1 MGISGYYDDTE
12 LLKNTSYKSI
22 LNNIDFDVIIYDID
36 GKIIYCNKK
45 ALENLQLNEMEVI
58 GKSLHD
64 VFGTQSDEY
73 YKRIKEVVQT
83 GRPAKYED
91 FFAFNSTRKLFV
103 TTFSPLFTDK
113 DEIFAVQAISIEA
126 DKKKDIEDKPKENE
140 EELRQIFDYLHQV
153 LYIYDTENQKFI
165 YVSPS
170 YERVWEMPVEKVLSD
185 PYKYSTLVHPDD
197 QEVFWEACRREQEE
211 GEYFNQEYRI
221 VMEDGRVKWIWSRN
235 FPVHGKN
242 RTVGIAEDITEKMDS
257 AERQRKSEE
266 IFRNVF
272 DRSNNGIAIADVN
285 GTILDINDEFIKLV
299 GYSKKE
305 LIGMNAKDFTHPDDQ
320 KKETAIINK
329 LLQKPKADVKYR
341 IDKRY
346 ITKSGDIKWV
356 NLSVSPVK
364 DSDGKPIF
372 IIGTVLDITD
382 TIRYQKNLMESE
394 QKFRNLVEQ
403 SSDMLFFHDIEGQ
416 ILEVN
421 SEAVK
426 HTGYSKKE
434 LLGMT
439 VFDIDPDAAERDDKI
454 RYWKSLRLEDPPVVF
469 DTRHKRKDGTIYD
482 AEISV
487 SKICLDDGDYVL
499 GLARDITERK
509 KIEEDLKISEEN
521 YRTIFNNSTDAIF
534 VHDYVTGEI
543 IDVNQT
549 TMDTFGYTKD
559 EIKKLN
565 VGDLSINQPPYTQQD
580 AFEWIQK
587 AANEGPQQFEWL
599 AKNKSGGLVWFENIL
614 QLVTISG
621 EKKVLVMGRNINEK
635 KRVEKNLKESEAKY
649 RTYIDNAPD
658 GIFITD
664 EQGRYVEVNKAAT
677 LITGYTKEELLKKS
691 ISDITIPEF
700 IQESINN
707 FQQLKEKGYLNATN
721 CFLHKDGRKRWW
733 SIDAVRITDTRYLG
747 FTKDITEMVRV
758 KEKIKEEQ
766 KKTEVILDATADG
779 VRIVNKERRILALN
793 KKMSEMTD
801 IPQDQAIGMN
811 CSEHINSPHCGTENC
826 PLEIVL
832 KTGKGFEKE
841 ETRVI
846 LSGKRKPYLF
856 SVLPYR
862 NEKGDLIGIIEDY
875 RDISLIKESQI
886 KIKKAHD
893 ELRRLNQE
901 LERKVDERTN
911 EIQQVLRQKD
921 EFIAQLGHDLK
932 NPLGP
937 LSQLLPI
944 LENKINEPQQKEIL
958 RVVNRNVSYMK
969 NLVVKT
975 IQLAQL
981 KSPNTVLHLERIDLH
996 DEVNSIID
1004 RNKMLFK
1011 EKNIKIEN
1019 KIPENVSINAD
1030 KIQLN
1035 EVFCNLLNNSVKYT
1049 DKDRSVITIDHKEV
1063 DKSIILSITDMG
1075 IGMTSEQLDKVFNE
1089 FYKADTSRHDF
1100 DSSGLGMPITKRIIE
1115 MHGGRIWAESE
1126 GLGKGSTFF
1135 FTLPIHKKN
1144 EIN

>member
-1 MGISGYYDDTE
+1 MGMSGYYDDNE
-12 LLKNTSYKSI
+12 FLRNGIYKSI

-45 ALENLQLNEMEVI
+45 ALENLQLNETDVI

-64 VFGTQSDEY
+64 VFETQSDEY
-73 YKRIKEVVQT
+73 YKRIQEVVQT
-83 GRPAKYED
+83 GRPAKYE
-91 FFAFNSTRKLFV
+91 FFFTFNSTKKWYV

-113 DEIFAVQAISIEA
+113 DVIFAVQASSIEI
-126 DKKKDIEDKPKENE
+126 DKKNGIEDKPKENE
-140 EELRQIFDYLHQV
+140 DELRQIFDYLHQV
-153 LYIYDTENQKFI
+153 LYIYDTENHNFI
-165 YVSPS
+165 YVNPS
-170 YERVWEMPVEKVLSD
+170 YERVWEMPVKKVLSD
-185 PYKYSTLVHPDD
+185 PYAYTTRVHPDD
-197 QEVFWEACRREQEE
+197 QELFWAACRREQED
-211 GEYFNQEYRI
+211 GEYFDQEYRI

-235 FPVHGKN
+235 FPVLGKN
-242 RTVGIAEDITEKMDS
+242 RTVGIAEDITEKMDTV
-257 AERQRKSEE
+257 EQQRKSEE
-266 IFRNVF
+266 KFRNIF
-272 DRSNNGIAIADVN
+272 NSSNNGIVIADVN
-285 GTILDINDEFIKLV
+285 GTILDINYEFVKIV
-299 GYSKKE
+299 SYTKKE
-305 LIGMNAKDFTHPDDQ
+305 LLGMNVKDLTHPDDH
-320 KKETAIINK
+320 KRESIVINK
-329 LLQKPKADVKYR
+329 MLQKATADIKYR
-341 IDKRY
+341 MDKRY
-346 ITKSGDIKWV
+346 ITKNGDIKWV

-364 DSDGKPIF
+364 DSDGKPSF
-372 IIGTVLDITD
+372 IIGTVIDITD
-382 TIRYQKNLMESE
+382 TIRHQKNLKERE
-394 QKFRNLVEQ
+394 QKFRNLVEH
-403 SSDMLFFHDIEGQ
+403 SSDMLFFHDAEGK

-439 VFDIDPDAAERDDKI
+439 VFDIDQDTEEKDDKI
-454 RYWKSLRLEDPPVVF
+454 RYWKSLKVEDPPVIF

-482 AEISV
+482 VEISV
-487 SKICLDDGDYVL
+487 SKICLDDGEYVL
-499 GLARDITERK
+499 GLARDITVRK

-534 VHDYVTGEI
+534 VHDYTTGKI
-543 IDVNQT
+543 IDVNKT
-549 TMDTFGYTKD
+549 TMDIFGYTKD

-599 AKNKSGGLVWFENIL
+599 AKNKSGHLVWFENIL

-621 EKKVLVMGRNINEK
+621 EKKVLVMGRNITEK

-649 RTYIDNAPD
+649 RAYIDNAPD

-664 EQGRYVEVNKAAT
+664 EQGKYVEVNKAAT
-677 LITGYTKEELLKKS
+677 LITGYTKEELLKK
-691 ISDITIPEF
+691 TIADMAHPDC
-700 IQESINN
+700 SHMALDT
-707 FQQLKEKGYLNATN
+707 FQQLKLKGYADCEC
-721 CFLHKDGRKRWW
+721 CFIHKDGTKRWW
-733 SIDAVRITDTRYLG
+733 YVDAVRISAERYLG
-747 FTKDITEMVRV
+747 FSKDITEMVRV

-779 VRIVNKERRILALN
+779 VRIVSKERRILALN

-801 IPQDQAIGMN
+801 IPQGQAIGMK
-811 CSEHINSPHCGTENC
+811 CSEHIRSPHCGTDNC
-826 PLEIVL
+826 PLEIVM
-832 KTGKGFEKE
+832 KTGKGFEQE

-846 LSGKRKPYLF
+846 LSGERKPYLL
-856 SVLPYR
+856 SVVPYR
-862 NEKGDLIGIIEDY
+862 NEKGSLIGIIEDY
-875 RDISLIKESQI
+875 RDITLIKESQI

-893 ELRRLNQE
+893 ELKQLNQD
-901 LERKVDERTN
+901 LERKVDERTK

-944 LENKINEPQQKEIL
+944 LENKVNDPRQREIL
-958 RVVNRNVSYMK
+958 RVANRNVSYMK

-981 KSPNTVLHLERIDLH
+981 KSPSTVLHLERIDLY
-996 DEVNSIID
+996 DEVNGIID

-1019 KIPENVSINAD
+1019 NIPESVSINVD
-1030 KIQLN
+1030 RLQLN

-1049 DKDRSVITIDHKEV
+1049 DKAKSIITIGHKE
-1063 DKSIILSITDMG
+1063 DEKSIILSIKDMG
-1075 IGMTSEQLDKVFNE
+1075 IGMTSEQLEKVFNE

-1100 DSSGLGMPITKRIIE
+1100 DSSGLGLPITKRIIE
-1115 MHGGRIWAESE
+1115 MHGGIIWAESE
-1126 GLGKGSTFF
+1126 GLGKGSTFY
-1135 FTLPIHKKN
+1135 FTLPIHMKN
-1144 EIN
+1144 DFK